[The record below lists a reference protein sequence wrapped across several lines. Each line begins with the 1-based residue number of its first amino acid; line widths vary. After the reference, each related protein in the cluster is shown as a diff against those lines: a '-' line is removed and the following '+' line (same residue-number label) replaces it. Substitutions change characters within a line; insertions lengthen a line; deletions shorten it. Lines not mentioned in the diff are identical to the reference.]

1 LPSTLNVCCCR
12 CSYKHWHFFPSTNW
26 LCSIVKSKREKYK
39 MISLVSNREYRR
51 KKKKG
56 TEKKI
61 ILFKNDKEIY
71 SDENK
76 SKHFFFLVY
85 FRHGILNR
93 TLVVFFSGWI
103 MVTEPCC
110 ASFIFI
116 LILQWYKKT
125 QIHFIIFLKKN
136 HWWLNV
142 VDVILHILVLI

>member
-1 LPSTLNVCCCR
+1 
-12 CSYKHWHFFPSTNW
+12 
-26 LCSIVKSKREKYK
+26 

-76 SKHFFFLVY
+76 SKHFLFLVY

-93 TLVVFFSGWI
+93 TLVVFFSLAELW
-103 MVTEPCC
+103 
-110 ASFIFI
+110 
-116 LILQWYKKT
+116 
-125 QIHFIIFLKKN
+125 
-136 HWWLNV
+136 
-142 VDVILHILVLI
+142 